1 MYLRIVVFLFV
12 TNTIPYVHMIFY
24 LVANLIIQSSAK
36 AFTEEEKIKIKE
48 SIMETA
54 LDLFHE
60 KGTKSLSISEL
71 TKRVGIAQGSFYN
84 FWKDKESLV
93 IDLMA
98 YRSIQ
103 KLENIEKEFSNSLTN
118 PKKYLS
124 EVIFKYSIDMT
135 EKIKNQEI
143 YQEAFRIF
151 ARQDSKKVNRVENLY
166 GDFLDRLIDYWYKN
180 NVVKSV
186 DKQGLSNA
194 FVGSFVL
201 CSNYFHFN
209 EDTFEEVLNIYIQS
223 IVFKYIEI

>member
-1 MYLRIVVFLFV
+1 MG
-12 TNTIPYVHMIFY
+12 
-24 LVANLIIQSSAK
+24 K

-54 LDLFHE
+54 LDLFHD

-93 IDLMA
+93 IDLMP

-151 ARQDSKKVNRVENLY
+151 ASQDSKKVNRVENLY

-201 CSNYFHFN
+201 CSNYFHFY
-209 EDTFEEVLNIYIQS
+209 EDTFEKVLNIYIQS

>member
-1 MYLRIVVFLFV
+1 M
-12 TNTIPYVHMIFY
+12 
-24 LVANLIIQSSAK
+24 AK

-54 LDLFHE
+54 LDLFHV

-84 FWKDKESLV
+84 FWKDKESLI

-103 KLENIEKEFSNSLTN
+103 KLGNIEREFSNSLTN
-118 PKKYLS
+118 PKKFLS
-124 EVIFKYSIDMT
+124 EVIYKYSIDMT
-135 EKIKNQEI
+135 EKIKTQPI

-151 ARQDSKKVNRVENLY
+151 ANQDSKKVNRVENLY

-194 FVGSFVL
+194 FVGSFVI

-209 EDTFEEVLNIYIQS
+209 KDTFEEVLNIYIQS

>member
-1 MYLRIVVFLFV
+1 M
-12 TNTIPYVHMIFY
+12 
-24 LVANLIIQSSAK
+24 AK

-48 SIMETA
+48 NIMETA
-54 LDLFHE
+54 LDLFHD

-84 FWKDKESLV
+84 FWKDKESLI

-103 KLENIEKEFSNSLTN
+103 KLGNIEREFSNSLTN
-118 PKKYLS
+118 PKKFLS
-124 EVIFKYSIDMT
+124 EVIYKYSIDMT
-135 EKIKNQEI
+135 EKIKTQPI
-143 YQEAFRIF
+143 YQEVFRIF
-151 ARQDSKKVNRVENLY
+151 ANQDSKKVNRVENLY
-166 GDFLDRLIDYWYKN
+166 DDFLDRLIDYWYKN

-194 FVGSFVL
+194 FVGSFVI

-209 EDTFEEVLNIYIQS
+209 KDTFEEVLNIYIQS

>member
-1 MYLRIVVFLFV
+1 MG
-12 TNTIPYVHMIFY
+12 
-24 LVANLIIQSSAK
+24 K

-54 LDLFHE
+54 LDLFHD

-84 FWKDKESLV
+84 FWKDKESLI

-103 KLENIEKEFSNSLTN
+103 KLENIEREFSNSLTN
-118 PKKYLS
+118 PKKFLS
-124 EVIFKYSIDMT
+124 EVIYKYSIDMT
-135 EKIKNQEI
+135 EKIKTQPI
-143 YQEAFRIF
+143 YKEAFRIF
-151 ARQDSKKVNRVENLY
+151 ANQDSNKVNRVENLY

-209 EDTFEEVLNIYIQS
+209 KDTFEEVLNIYIQS

>member
-1 MYLRIVVFLFV
+1 M
-12 TNTIPYVHMIFY
+12 
-24 LVANLIIQSSAK
+24 AK

-54 LDLFHE
+54 LDLFHD

-84 FWKDKESLV
+84 FWKDKESLI

-103 KLENIEKEFSNSLTN
+103 KLESIEREFSNSLTN
-118 PKKYLS
+118 PKKFLS
-124 EVIFKYSIDMT
+124 EVIYKYSIDMT
-135 EKIKNQEI
+135 EKIKTQPI

-151 ARQDSKKVNRVENLY
+151 ANQDSKKVNRVENLY

-194 FVGSFVL
+194 FVGSFVI

-209 EDTFEEVLNIYIQS
+209 KDTFEEVLNIYIQS

>member
-1 MYLRIVVFLFV
+1 MNKKKEIHRKKFTEKNKLLLEDK
-12 TNTIPYVHMIFY
+12 NMG
-24 LVANLIIQSSAK
+24 K

-118 PKKYLS
+118 PKEFLS

-135 EKIKNQEI
+135 EKIRNQQI

-151 ARQDSKKVNRVENLY
+151 ASQDSKKVKNLY

>member
-1 MYLRIVVFLFV
+1 M
-12 TNTIPYVHMIFY
+12 
-24 LVANLIIQSSAK
+24 AK

-54 LDLFHE
+54 LDLFHD

-84 FWKDKESLV
+84 FWKDKESLI

-103 KLENIEKEFSNSLTN
+103 KLESIEREFSNSLTN
-118 PKKYLS
+118 PKKFLS
-124 EVIFKYSIDMT
+124 EVIYKYSIDMT
-135 EKIKNQEI
+135 EKIKTQPI

-151 ARQDSKKVNRVENLY
+151 VSQDSKKVNRVENLY
-166 GDFLDRLIDYWYKN
+166 GDFLDRLIDYWCKN

-209 EDTFEEVLNIYIQS
+209 KDTFEEVLNIYIQS

>member
-1 MYLRIVVFLFV
+1 M
-12 TNTIPYVHMIFY
+12 
-24 LVANLIIQSSAK
+24 AK

-54 LDLFHE
+54 LDLFHD
-60 KGTKSLSISEL
+60 KGTKSLSISEW
-71 TKRVGIAQGSFYN
+71 TKRGGIAQGSFYN
-84 FWKDKESLV
+84 FWKDKESLI

-103 KLENIEKEFSNSLTN
+103 KLGNIEREFSNSLTN
-118 PKKYLS
+118 PKKFLS
-124 EVIFKYSIDMT
+124 EVIYKYSIDMT
-135 EKIKNQEI
+135 EKIKTQPI

-151 ARQDSKKVNRVENLY
+151 ANQDSKKVNRVENLY

-194 FVGSFVL
+194 FVGSFVI

-209 EDTFEEVLNIYIQS
+209 KDTFEEVLNIYIQS

>member
-1 MYLRIVVFLFV
+1 M
-12 TNTIPYVHMIFY
+12 
-24 LVANLIIQSSAK
+24 AK

-54 LDLFHE
+54 LDLFHD

-84 FWKDKESLV
+84 FWKDKESLI

-103 KLENIEKEFSNSLTN
+103 KLGNIEREFSNSLTN
-118 PKKYLS
+118 PKKFLS
-124 EVIFKYSIDMT
+124 EVIYKYSIDMT
-135 EKIKNQEI
+135 EKIKTQPI

-151 ARQDSKKVNRVENLY
+151 ANQDSKKVNRVENLY
-166 GDFLDRLIDYWYKN
+166 GDFLDRLIDYWCKN

-194 FVGSFVL
+194 FVGSFVI

-209 EDTFEEVLNIYIQS
+209 KDTFEEVLNIYIQS

>member
-1 MYLRIVVFLFV
+1 M
-12 TNTIPYVHMIFY
+12 
-24 LVANLIIQSSAK
+24 AK

-54 LDLFHE
+54 LDLFHD

-84 FWKDKESLV
+84 FWKDKESLI

-103 KLENIEKEFSNSLTN
+103 KLGNIEREFSNSLTN
-118 PKKYLS
+118 PKKFLS
-124 EVIFKYSIDMT
+124 EVIYKYSIDMT
-135 EKIKNQEI
+135 EKIKTQPI

-151 ARQDSKKVNRVENLY
+151 ANQDSKKVNRVENLY
-166 GDFLDRLIDYWYKN
+166 GDFVDRLIDYWYKN

-209 EDTFEEVLNIYIQS
+209 KDTFEEVLNIYIQS

>member
-1 MYLRIVVFLFV
+1 M
-12 TNTIPYVHMIFY
+12 
-24 LVANLIIQSSAK
+24 AK

-54 LDLFHE
+54 LDLFHD

-84 FWKDKESLV
+84 FWKDKESLI

-103 KLENIEKEFSNSLTN
+103 KLGNIEREFSNSLTN
-118 PKKYLS
+118 PKKFLS
-124 EVIFKYSIDMT
+124 EVIYKYSIDMT
-135 EKIKNQEI
+135 EKIKTQPI

-151 ARQDSKKVNRVENLY
+151 ANQDSKKVNRIENLY

-194 FVGSFVL
+194 FVGSFVI

-209 EDTFEEVLNIYIQS
+209 KDTFEEVLNIYIQS

>member
-1 MYLRIVVFLFV
+1 M
-12 TNTIPYVHMIFY
+12 
-24 LVANLIIQSSAK
+24 AK

-54 LDLFHE
+54 LDLFHD

-84 FWKDKESLV
+84 FWEDKESLI

-103 KLENIEKEFSNSLTN
+103 KLGNIEREFSNSLTN
-118 PKKYLS
+118 PKKFLS
-124 EVIFKYSIDMT
+124 EVIYKYSIDMT
-135 EKIKNQEI
+135 EKIKTQPI

-151 ARQDSKKVNRVENLY
+151 TNQDSKKVNRVENLY

-180 NVVKSV
+180 SVVKSV

-194 FVGSFVL
+194 FVGSFVI

-209 EDTFEEVLNIYIQS
+209 KDTFEEVLNIYIQS

>member
-1 MYLRIVVFLFV
+1 M
-12 TNTIPYVHMIFY
+12 
-24 LVANLIIQSSAK
+24 AK

-54 LDLFHE
+54 LDLFHD

-84 FWKDKESLV
+84 FWKDKESLI

-103 KLENIEKEFSNSLTN
+103 KLGNIEREFSNSLTN
-118 PKKYLS
+118 PKKFLS
-124 EVIFKYSIDMT
+124 EVIYKYSIDMT
-135 EKIKNQEI
+135 EKIKTQPI

-151 ARQDSKKVNRVENLY
+151 ANQDSKKVNRVENLY

-194 FVGSFVL
+194 FVGSFVI
-201 CSNYFHFN
+201 CSNYFHFHK
-209 EDTFEEVLNIYIQS
+209 DTFEEVLNIYIQS

>member
-1 MYLRIVVFLFV
+1 M
-12 TNTIPYVHMIFY
+12 
-24 LVANLIIQSSAK
+24 AK

-54 LDLFHE
+54 LDLFHD

-84 FWKDKESLV
+84 FWKDKESLI

-103 KLENIEKEFSNSLTN
+103 KLENIEREFSNSLTN
-118 PKKYLS
+118 PKKFLS
-124 EVIFKYSIDMT
+124 EVIYKYSIDMT
-135 EKIKNQEI
+135 EKIKTQPI
-143 YQEAFRIF
+143 YKEAFRIF
-151 ARQDSKKVNRVENLY
+151 ANQDSNKVNRVENLY

-194 FVGSFVL
+194 FVGSFVI

-209 EDTFEEVLNIYIQS
+209 KDTFEEVLNIYIQS

>member
-1 MYLRIVVFLFV
+1 M
-12 TNTIPYVHMIFY
+12 
-24 LVANLIIQSSAK
+24 AK

-54 LDLFHE
+54 LDLFHD

-84 FWKDKESLV
+84 FWKDKESLI

-103 KLENIEKEFSNSLTN
+103 KLGNIEREFSNSLTN
-118 PKKYLS
+118 PKKFLS
-124 EVIFKYSIDMT
+124 EVIYKYSIDMT
-135 EKIKNQEI
+135 EKIKTQPI

-151 ARQDSKKVNRVENLY
+151 ANQDSKKVNRVENLY

-186 DKQGLSNA
+186 DKQGLLNA
-194 FVGSFVL
+194 FVGSFVI

-209 EDTFEEVLNIYIQS
+209 KDTFEEVLNIYIQS

>member
-1 MYLRIVVFLFV
+1 MG
-12 TNTIPYVHMIFY
+12 
-24 LVANLIIQSSAK
+24 K

-54 LDLFHE
+54 LDLFHD

-84 FWKDKESLV
+84 FWKDKESLI

-103 KLENIEKEFSNSLTN
+103 KLENIEREFSNSLTN
-118 PKKYLS
+118 PKKFLS
-124 EVIFKYSIDMT
+124 EVIYKYSIDMT
-135 EKIKNQEI
+135 EKIKTQPI
-143 YQEAFRIF
+143 YKEAFRIF
-151 ARQDSKKVNRVENLY
+151 ANQDSNKVNRVENLY

-209 EDTFEEVLNIYIQS
+209 KDTFEEVLNIYIQS
-223 IVFKYIEI
+223 IIFKYIEI

>member
-1 MYLRIVVFLFV
+1 MFAGA
-12 TNTIPYVHMIFY
+12 MISMNKKRKIHRCIY
-24 LVANLIIQSSAK
+24 NIWRLKMAK

-48 SIMETA
+48 DIMETA

-60 KGTKSLSISEL
+60 KGKKSLSISEL

-84 FWKDKESLV
+84 FWKDKESLI

-103 KLENIEKEFSNSLTN
+103 KLNDIEKEFSNSLTN
-118 PKKYLS
+118 PKKFLS
-124 EVIFKYSIDMT
+124 DVIYKYAIDIIL
-135 EKIKNQEI
+135 KIKTQPI
-143 YQEAFRIF
+143 YQEAFKIF
-151 ARQDSKKVNRVENLY
+151 ASQDSKKVNRVENLY
-166 GDFLDRLIDYWYKN
+166 GDFVDRLIDYWYKN

-209 EDTFEEVLNIYIQS
+209 KDTFEEVLNIYIQS

>member
-1 MYLRIVVFLFV
+1 M
-12 TNTIPYVHMIFY
+12 
-24 LVANLIIQSSAK
+24 AK

-54 LDLFHE
+54 LDLFHD

-84 FWKDKESLV
+84 FWKDKESLI

-103 KLENIEKEFSNSLTN
+103 KLESIEREFSNSLTN
-118 PKKYLS
+118 PNKFLS
-124 EVIFKYSIDMT
+124 EVIYKYSIDMT
-135 EKIKNQEI
+135 EKIKTQPI

-151 ARQDSKKVNRVENLY
+151 VSQDSKKVNRVENLY

-209 EDTFEEVLNIYIQS
+209 KDTFEEVLNIYIQS

>member
-1 MYLRIVVFLFV
+1 M
-12 TNTIPYVHMIFY
+12 
-24 LVANLIIQSSAK
+24 AK

-54 LDLFHE
+54 LDLFHD

-84 FWKDKESLV
+84 FWKDKESLI

-103 KLENIEKEFSNSLTN
+103 KLGNIEREFSNSLTN
-118 PKKYLS
+118 PKKFLS
-124 EVIFKYSIDMT
+124 EVIYKYSIDMT
-135 EKIKNQEI
+135 EKIKTQPI
-143 YQEAFRIF
+143 YQEVFRIF
-151 ARQDSKKVNRVENLY
+151 ANQDSKKVNRVENLY

-194 FVGSFVL
+194 FVGSFVI

-209 EDTFEEVLNIYIQS
+209 KDTFEEVLNIYIQS

>member
-1 MYLRIVVFLFV
+1 M
-12 TNTIPYVHMIFY
+12 
-24 LVANLIIQSSAK
+24 AK

-54 LDLFHE
+54 LDLFHD

-84 FWKDKESLV
+84 FWKDKESLI

-103 KLENIEKEFSNSLTN
+103 KLGNIEREFSNSLTN
-118 PKKYLS
+118 PKKFLS
-124 EVIFKYSIDMT
+124 EVIYKYSIDMT
-135 EKIKNQEI
+135 EKIKTQPI

-151 ARQDSKKVNRVENLY
+151 ANQDSKKVNRVENLY
-166 GDFLDRLIDYWYKN
+166 SDFLDRLIDYWYKN

-194 FVGSFVL
+194 FVGSFVI

-209 EDTFEEVLNIYIQS
+209 KDTFEEVLNIYIQS

>member
-1 MYLRIVVFLFV
+1 M
-12 TNTIPYVHMIFY
+12 
-24 LVANLIIQSSAK
+24 AK

-54 LDLFHE
+54 LDLFHD

-84 FWKDKESLV
+84 FWKDKESLI

-103 KLENIEKEFSNSLTN
+103 KLGNIEREFSNSLTN
-118 PKKYLS
+118 PKKFLS
-124 EVIFKYSIDMT
+124 EVIYKYSIDMT
-135 EKIKNQEI
+135 KKIKTQPI

-151 ARQDSKKVNRVENLY
+151 ANQDSKKVNRVENLY

-194 FVGSFVL
+194 FVGSFVI
-201 CSNYFHFN
+201 CSNCFHFN
-209 EDTFEEVLNIYIQS
+209 KDTFEEVLNIYIQS

>member
-1 MYLRIVVFLFV
+1 M
-12 TNTIPYVHMIFY
+12 
-24 LVANLIIQSSAK
+24 AK

-54 LDLFHE
+54 LDLFHD

-93 IDLMA
+93 IDLIA

-103 KLENIEKEFSNSLTN
+103 KLENMERKFSNSLTN
-118 PKKYLS
+118 PKKFLS
-124 EVIFKYSIDMT
+124 EIIYKYSIDMT
-135 EKIKNQEI
+135 EKIKTQPI

-151 ARQDSKKVNRVENLY
+151 ASQDSKKVNRVENLY
-166 GDFLDRLIDYWYKN
+166 GDFLDRLIDKN

-209 EDTFEEVLNIYIQS
+209 KDTFEEVLNIYIQS

>member
-1 MYLRIVVFLFV
+1 M
-12 TNTIPYVHMIFY
+12 
-24 LVANLIIQSSAK
+24 AK
-36 AFTEEEKIKIKE
+36 AFTEDEKIKIKD

-54 LDLFHE
+54 LDLFHD

-84 FWKDKESLV
+84 FWKDKESLI

-103 KLENIEKEFSNSLTN
+103 KLGNIEREFSNSLTN
-118 PKKYLS
+118 PKKFLS
-124 EVIFKYSIDMT
+124 EVIYKYSIDMT
-135 EKIKNQEI
+135 EKIKNQPI

-151 ARQDSKKVNRVENLY
+151 ANQDSKKVNRVENLY

-194 FVGSFVL
+194 FVGSFVI

-209 EDTFEEVLNIYIQS
+209 KDTFEEVLNIYIQS

>member
-1 MYLRIVVFLFV
+1 MG
-12 TNTIPYVHMIFY
+12 
-24 LVANLIIQSSAK
+24 K

-54 LDLFHE
+54 LDLFHD

-84 FWKDKESLV
+84 FWKDKESLI

-103 KLENIEKEFSNSLTN
+103 KLENIEREFSNSLTN
-118 PKKYLS
+118 PKKFLS
-124 EVIFKYSIDMT
+124 EVIYKYSIDMT
-135 EKIKNQEI
+135 EKIKTQPI
-143 YQEAFRIF
+143 YKEAFRIF
-151 ARQDSKKVNRVENLY
+151 ANQDSNKVNRVENLY

-186 DKQGLSNA
+186 DKQGLSNS

-209 EDTFEEVLNIYIQS
+209 KDTFEEVLNIYIQS

>member
-1 MYLRIVVFLFV
+1 MG
-12 TNTIPYVHMIFY
+12 
-24 LVANLIIQSSAK
+24 K

-84 FWKDKESLV
+84 FGKDKESLV

-118 PKKYLS
+118 PKEFLS

-135 EKIKNQEI
+135 EKIRNQQI

-151 ARQDSKKVNRVENLY
+151 ASQDSKKVKNLY

-223 IVFKYIEI
+223 IVSRYIEI

>member
-1 MYLRIVVFLFV
+1 M
-12 TNTIPYVHMIFY
+12 
-24 LVANLIIQSSAK
+24 AK

-54 LDLFHE
+54 LDLFHD
-60 KGTKSLSISEL
+60 KGTRSLSISEL

-84 FWKDKESLV
+84 FWKDKESLI

-103 KLENIEKEFSNSLTN
+103 KLGNIEREFSNSLTN
-118 PKKYLS
+118 PKKFLS
-124 EVIFKYSIDMT
+124 EVIYKYSIDMT
-135 EKIKNQEI
+135 EKIKTQPI

-151 ARQDSKKVNRVENLY
+151 VNQDSKKVNRVENLY

-194 FVGSFVL
+194 FVGSFVI

-209 EDTFEEVLNIYIQS
+209 KDTFEEVLNIYIQS